1 MRIKE
6 ENLKELKQIIRNKN
20 YMALKKFLDEI
31 SWKYSKRDFKII
43 ENLPKLFGGIET
55 IEKAK
60 ILTKNEKALKSLDD
74 IYKIYKSIED
84 IGLGAYISI
93 DLGMVQNIDYY
104 TGIIF
109 KAYVEE
115 IGDSILS
122 GGRYDNL
129 IQHFGMELPA
139 TGFAI
144 NVDDVIIALKK
155 QNRVPIDK
163 DKKVL
168 IFYQEE
174 FFKKAY
180 DFMEELKKKKI
191 ICELSLLEYEK
202 EILTYSKKK
211 GIDFIIGFTGEE
223 KLFVKD
229 LESDNIVFLEKNEIE
244 DLLML

>member
-1 MRIKE
+1 
-6 ENLKELKQIIRNKN
+6 
-20 YMALKKFLDEI
+20 
-31 SWKYSKRDFKII
+31 
-43 ENLPKLFGGIET
+43 
-55 IEKAK
+55 
-60 ILTKNEKALKSLDD
+60 
-74 IYKIYKSIED
+74 
-84 IGLGAYISI
+84 
-93 DLGMVQNIDYY
+93 MVQNIDYY

-174 FFKKAY
+174 LFKKAY